1 MKKLSLILFILLSS
15 FAVKATIHVI
25 QVWDGYFQFTPND
38 ITIQLGDTIHWLP
51 LDSPS
56 MQHTIT
62 SSNIPEGAEE
72 FDQIWQLPADT
83 FFQYIPEYAGL
94 YEYVCTPHEESY
106 NMVGSFTVEDPASS
120 INEITLNTITVYPNP
135 ASNYIVLREVKKG
148 LHFSI
153 IDLNGKEVLNGLT
166 EKQVDISNL
175 EKGVYFIEII
185 NDDRLIMKFI
195 KH

>member
-1 MKKLSLILFILLSS
+1 MKKLSFILFFLLSS
-15 FAVKATIHVI
+15 FAVKATIHEI
-25 QVWDGYFQFTPND
+25 LVWNGYYQFTPSD

-62 SSNIPEGAEE
+62 STNIPEGAQE
-72 FDQIWQLPADT
+72 FDKIWQLPADT

-94 YEYVCTPHEESY
+94 YEYVCTPHEISW
-106 NMVGSFTVEDPASS
+106 NMVGSFTVEDASS
-120 INEITLNTITVYPNP
+120 INEITLNTVSVFPNP
-135 ASNYIVLREVKKG
+135 ASNYISFREINKG

-153 IDLNGKEVLNGLT
+153 IDLSGKEVLNGLT
-166 EKQVDISNL
+166 EEQVDISNL
-175 EKGVYFIEII
+175 KKGVYFIEII
-185 NDDRLIMKFI
+185 NDDRLILKFI